1 MKTLSTDYGEVRV
14 LDHEGIYA
22 HTLEFIKAAAND
34 SADTLA
40 PVGLTGGST
49 PKAFYQWVAQHDA
62 LCLETASKLLW
73 TTSDE
78 RCVPLEDDD
87 NNFGHADRGMLAP
100 LGLPGDNKLPW
111 PTELEPEA
119 CAKVFNETWNEL
131 YGPERSF
138 DLCFV
143 GMGGD
148 LHTLS
153 LFPQCPLIKD
163 NPPESFAATLW
174 PSRGWRVTLT
184 VAGLARCKQIV
195 VSTTGAGKAD
205 ALKDALTGDYDP
217 FNKPI
222 QLLREHADKVTWLV
236 DADAAAA
243 L

>member
-1 MKTLSTDYGEVRV
+1 MNTLTTDYGEVRI
-14 LDHEGIYA
+14 LDHEGIYQQ
-22 HTLEFIKAAAND
+22 TLDFIKTTAET
-34 SADTLA
+34 SKHVMA

-78 RCVPLEDDD
+78 RCVPLDDDD
-87 NNFGHADRGMLAP
+87 NNFGHADREMLSP
-100 LGLPGDNKLPW
+100 IGLPDGNKLPW
-111 PTELEPEA
+111 PTGLEPEA
-119 CAKVFNETWNEL
+119 CAKVFNETWNKL
-131 YGPERSF
+131 YGPDYAF

-153 LFPQCPLIKD
+153 LFPRCPLIKD
-163 NPPESFAATLW
+163 NSSETFASTLW
-174 PSRGWRVTLT
+174 PERGWRVTMT
-184 VAGLARCKQIV
+184 VAGLSRCKQIV
-195 VSTTGAGKAD
+195 VSTSGAGKAD
-205 ALKDALTGDYDP
+205 ALKEALTGDYDP

-222 QLLREHADKVTWLV
+222 QLLREHAEKVTWLI
-236 DADAAAA
+236 DADAAAS